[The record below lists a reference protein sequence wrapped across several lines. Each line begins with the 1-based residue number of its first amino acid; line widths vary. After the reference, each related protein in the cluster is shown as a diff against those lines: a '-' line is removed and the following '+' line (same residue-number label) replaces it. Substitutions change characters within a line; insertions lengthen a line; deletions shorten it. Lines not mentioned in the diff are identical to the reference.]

1 VDEMRTGL
9 DVVWLAIT
17 AVLVFLMQPG
27 FACLESGMVRAKNSI
42 NVAVKNLTDFLV
54 AGIGFWF
61 VGFALMFGHS
71 VFGLIG
77 IGGVPLEPGWMATF
91 FFFQLMFCGTSTTIV
106 SGAVAERMNFGGYIF
121 VSFILSTLI
130 YPVIGHWAWG
140 GYESGSATGWLIS
153 RGFID
158 FAGSTVVHSVGGW
171 LALAAL
177 LVIGPRTGRFR
188 DGRAIPIE
196 GHNQPLALLGVF
208 LLWAGWFG
216 FNAGSTLHADHRA
229 ISTILLNT
237 MLAPCAGGLTALALS
252 WVVDRKPRVESIM
265 NGVLCGLVAVT
276 AGCHLLGPSQAL
288 IIGAV
293 GGLLLLP
300 ATMLLEKLQIDD
312 AVGAIPVH
320 LVCGVWGTI
329 GLALLGDPQSFGTG
343 LTRWEQ
349 VGIQTVGVLAAGA
362 FALPVG
368 WLALKLV
375 NYFIPLRVNVEAE
388 AVGLNVAEHG
398 ASTALATLL
407 REMDRQRREADFSEA
422 VVLDT
427 ETEAGQIAVFYNRV
441 LERVRQET
449 AQRERAVAEMAHAK
463 VQAEQ
468 ASQSKSRF
476 LASMSH
482 ELRTPLN
489 AILGFTE
496 MMNQEI
502 FGPLGNE
509 RYKEYVQDITSSGQ
523 HLLTLINDLLDL
535 AKIEAH
541 RFELQEND
549 VDLPRVCVSCIRLV
563 QPRAELRALTIE
575 QKISRAMPALWG
587 DERVIRQI
595 LLNLLSNAIK
605 FTPSGGVITVQ
616 AEMEPDNRIAVIVRD
631 TGVGMSREEL
641 AKAME
646 PFGQVAKQQTM
657 DTVGTGLG
665 LPITKGLVRLHG
677 GTMVIASEVGQG
689 TEITVRFPYERLRF
703 DDSKAVAAAG

>member
-1 VDEMRTGL
+1 MDDLRTGL
-9 DVVWLAIT
+9 DVVWLAVT

-27 FACLESGMVRAKNSI
+27 FACLESGLVRAKNSI
-42 NVAVKNLTDFLV
+42 NVAIKNLTDFLI
-54 AGIGFWF
+54 AGVGFWLI
-61 VGFALMFGHS
+61 GFALMFGTTAG
-71 VFGLIG
+71 GLVGTGG
-77 IGGVPLEPGWMATF
+77 IELNSAWLMAF
-91 FFFQLMFCGTSTTIV
+91 FFFQMMFCGTSTTIV
-106 SGAVAERMNFGGYIF
+106 SGAVAERMSFSGYII

-140 GYESGSATGWLIS
+140 GYESQSANGWLIAN
-153 RGFID
+153 GFID

-177 LVIGPRTGRFR
+177 LVIGPRNGRFR
-188 DGRAIPIE
+188 DGRAVPIE

-216 FNAGSTLHADHRA
+216 FNAGSTLRADPTA
-229 ISTILLNT
+229 IAGILVNT
-237 MLAPCAGGLTALALS
+237 VLAPCAGGLSALALS
-252 WVVDRKPRVESIM
+252 WVIDRKPRVENIM

-276 AGCHLLGPSQAL
+276 AGCHLLTPGQAVL
-288 IIGAV
+288 IGLV
-293 GGLLLLP
+293 GGILFVPGSL
-300 ATMLLEKLQIDD
+300 LLEKLQIDD

-320 LVCGVWGTI
+320 LVCGIWGTI
-329 GLALLGDPQSFGTG
+329 GLALLGSPEHFGTG
-343 LTRWEQ
+343 LGRWEQ
-349 VGIQTVGVLAAGA
+349 LGIQVVGVAATGL
-362 FALPVG
+362 FTLTVG
-368 WLALKLV
+368 WLALTVINKL
-375 NYFIPLRVNVEAE
+375 IPLRVSVEAE
-388 AVGLNVAEHG
+388 SLGLNVAEHG

-407 REMDRQRREADFSEA
+407 REMDRQRREGDFSEA

-449 AQRERAVAEMAHAK
+449 AQRERAVAEMAQAK

-468 ASQSKSRF
+468 ANQSKSRF

-502 FGPLGNE
+502 FGPLGNS
-509 RYKEYVQDITSSGQ
+509 RYKEYLQDITHSGQ

-541 RFELQEND
+541 RFELQETEVD
-549 VDLPRVCVSCIRLV
+549 VARVSMSCVRLV
-563 QPRAELRALTIE
+563 QPKAELRSLTLE
-575 QKISRAMPALWG
+575 TKLTRTMPALWA

-605 FTPSGGVITVQ
+605 FTPGGGVITVV
-616 AEMEPDNRIAVIVRD
+616 AELEPDNRIALIVRD

-646 PFGQVAKQQTM
+646 PFGQVTHQQSA

-677 GTMVIASEVGQG
+677 GTMVVASEPGKG
-689 TEITVRFPYERLRF
+689 TEITIRFPFDRLRYA
-703 DDSKAVAAAG
+703 DPGPAAAVG